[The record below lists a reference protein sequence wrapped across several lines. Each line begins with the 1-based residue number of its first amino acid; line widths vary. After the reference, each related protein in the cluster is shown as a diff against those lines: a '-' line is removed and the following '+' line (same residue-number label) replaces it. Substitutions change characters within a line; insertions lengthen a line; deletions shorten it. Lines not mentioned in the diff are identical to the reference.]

1 MVHINLAD
9 WLNAGICPDCHDR
22 TFIDGRGA
30 GLYRKITCSGCGR
43 KFNVARIL
51 GWVLFAQWI
60 DAEQLAGTP
69 DIGLGIVHQVGELR
83 HQLDLQLRAHRRPD
97 RSSEPP
103 FPSSPAAQR

>member
-1 MVHINLAD
+1 MSTPMVHINLAG
-9 WLNAGICPDCHDR
+9 WLNADICPDCLGR

-60 DAEQLAGTP
+60 DVEQPAGTP
-69 DIGLGIVHQVGELR
+69 VIDLR
-83 HQLDLQLRAHRRPD
+83 GQ
-97 RSSEPP
+97 S
-103 FPSSPAAQR
+103 